1 MATLNIENKI
11 VAFGD
16 VTITNNPRLRYVD
29 WYRNVQGI
37 TIGTPRTESFIIN
50 AGETVSVAGTSL
62 AGSPPTVTITS
73 YDASGLRTKLF
84 GSFGSVTATV
94 SDLVSITV
102 KPSGYVDFEVPS
114 ALTIA
119 GVTTGNIF
127 YVKGFSTYDGA
138 GNPINQINEGLWKVI
153 KRTGAIMTCQKLDG
167 GTGAVSQA
175 TVGNLINAYGDY
187 SLVVSSSL
195 TASQGNYLALTNPG
209 NPFAYGNLYKV
220 LYADA
225 LRIDIES
232 VNYDINLP
240 ATGYVATDRF
250 YFGYVETD
258 GETVVTYQ
266 VGGTDFIVPVIP
278 MRVSADQMI
287 GWFQITSDFN
297 YLSVNN
303 NGSNP
308 INVTVVVGG

>member
-16 VTITNNPRLRYVD
+16 VAITNNPRLRYVD
-29 WYRNVQGI
+29 WYRNVQGV

-50 AGETVSVAGTSL
+50 AGETVAVAGTSL
-62 AGSPPTVTITS
+62 AGSPPTITITS

-84 GSFGSVTATV
+84 GSFGTVTATV
-94 SDLVSITV
+94 SNLTSITV

-119 GVTTGNIF
+119 GVTSGNIF
-127 YVKGFSTYDGA
+127 YVKGYSTFDGS
-138 GNPINQINEGLWKVI
+138 GNPINQINEGLWRVVK
-153 KRTGAIMTCQKLDG
+153 KTGAIMTCQKLDG
-167 GTGAVSQA
+167 GAGAFSQD
-175 TVGNLINAYGDY
+175 TIGSLVNPTGDY
-187 SLVVSSSL
+187 SLIVSSTLS
-195 TASQGNYLALTNPG
+195 ASQGNYLALVNPG
-209 NPFAYGNLYKV
+209 NPFNYGTLYKV

-232 VNYDINLP
+232 VNFDITIP
-240 ATGYVATDRF
+240 STAYVATDRF
-250 YFGYVETD
+250 YFGYVEAD
-258 GETVVTYQ
+258 GEAVVTYQ
-266 VGGTDFIVPVIP
+266 VGGVDFIVPVIP
-278 MRVSADQMI
+278 MRISSDQVI

-303 NGSNP
+303 NGTNP
-308 INVTVVVGG
+308 IKVTAVVGG